1 MWGNVVMEQEKTM
14 QSFLGVLVVVM
25 MMPLN
30 VQARVFELR
39 GVGALPLETEI
50 GVPGEGITVTAVL
63 DSNNFYYVEVPNPIF
78 HLFET
83 IETIPM
89 EIVGTSTGTFA
100 DVSSINRFVALE
112 WEQDFG
118 GDFLSLDV
126 SVGTSSTSLFSLM
139 TQGQSGF
146 NGNETPF
153 TPDQLFDLFEDAMQN
168 ETLWQTA
175 AGAVFLGAPE
185 NIMSFGTLS
194 WSLTDVTTALP
205 GDFDIDGDIDGR
217 DFLTWQRD
225 TSVGALDDW
234 QTYYGVGALVGTN
247 IAVPEPTASAL
258 AALLALMAVVR
269 RDNRHCESELYRHA
283 ELYFL

>member
-1 MWGNVVMEQEKTM
+1 M
-14 QSFLGVLVVVM
+14 QRILLALGFLML
-25 MMPLN
+25 LTLD

-39 GVGALPLETEI
+39 GIGALPLKTEL
-50 GVPGEGITVTAVL
+50 GVPGEGITVTVVL
-63 DSNNFYYVEVPNPIF
+63 ESDNFAYVTVPNPIF

-83 IETIPM
+83 FEPIPV
-89 EIVGTSTGTFA
+89 EIVGTSTGKFA
-100 DVSSINRFVALE
+100 DVSPIYRFVALE

-139 TQGQSGF
+139 IQGQSGF

-153 TPDQLFDLFEDAMQN
+153 TPDQLFDLFEAAMQN
-168 ETLWQTA
+168 ELLWDSTA
-175 AGAVFLGAPE
+175 SGAVFLGSE
-185 NIMSFGTLS
+185 QNIFSLGSLS
-194 WSLTDVTTALP
+194 WSLRDVTTALP
-205 GDFDIDGDIDGR
+205 GDFDIVGDVDGR

-225 TSVGALDDW
+225 TSVGALSNW
-234 QTYYGVGALVGTN
+234 QMYHGTGSLVATN
-247 IAVPEPTASAL
+247 VAVPEPTASAL
-258 AALLALMAVVR
+258 VAMLALMAVVR

>member
-1 MWGNVVMEQEKTM
+1 M
-14 QSFLGVLVVVM
+14 QRTTLLLGVL
-25 MMPLN
+25 LLLTLD

-39 GVGALPLETEI
+39 GEGALPLETEL
-50 GVPGEGITVTAVL
+50 GVPGEGITMTAVL
-63 DSNNFYYVEVPNPIF
+63 DSSNFAYVTVPNPIF

-83 IETIPM
+83 IELIPV

-100 DVSSINRFVALE
+100 DVSPIDRFVALE

-153 TPDQLFDLFEDAMQN
+153 TPDQLFDLFEAAMQN
-168 ETLWQTA
+168 ETLWDSTA
-175 AGAVFLGAPE
+175 SGAVFLGSE
-185 NIMSFGTLS
+185 QNILS
-194 WSLTDVTTALP
+194 LGSMNWSLTNVTAALP
-205 GDFDIDGDIDGR
+205 GDFDIDGDVDGR
-217 DFLTWQRD
+217 DLLAWQRN
-225 TSVGALDDW
+225 TSVGALSDW
-234 QTYYGVGALVGTN
+234 QTYHGTGALVASN

-258 AALLALMAVVR
+258 VAMLALMVVVR

-283 ELYFL
+283 ELNFL